1 MVYFL
6 QIPYNSMYMY
16 IPHLTYVEIK
26 FKCEYVWNKYVLHI
40 SMFQISCRYVPSGH
54 PYIAN
59 CIFYKASHA

>member
-26 FKCEYVWNKYVLHI
+26 FKCEYVWNKYMFSI
-40 SMFQISCRYVPSGH
+40 SQCFKSVVIPSGH

>member
-16 IPHLTYVEIK
+16 MPHLTYVEIK
-26 FKCEYVWNKYVLHI
+26 FKCEYVWNKFVLHI
-40 SMFQISCRYVPSGH
+40 SMFQISCH

-59 CIFYKASHA
+59 CIFFKASHA